1 MFKFRNFVIIIIY
14 YLIINNCIA
23 DNDKLVLKEVSK
35 NLWVYNASNESPNK
49 FNKGLIANVTAII
62 GEKYTLVYDAGPSK
76 QFAENFINQIKSISN
91 NPIKYLII
99 SHRHFDH
106 AYGIEPFIKEG
117 AKIYFDKKE
126 FEYFKTEGPKINK
139 LLIENLGFNKNN
151 INFSNVMATS
161 IHFFN
166 GKSVIDLGSRKV
178 LIENIGNAH
187 TQGDIIIYDFQ
198 SKTYVTGDFVFQGRA
213 AAFSDANLNLWMSK
227 LETKLDFPWIKIIP
241 GHGKIIN
248 NNKGLNDTKLWLSF
262 LNKSIIKAVSQGD
275 MISEIFEYPMPIALN
290 ALVMKDIT
298 LRQGI
303 KKQISYYKNKKI
315 IE

>member
-1 MFKFRNFVIIIIY
+1 MFKFRSFIIIIY

-23 DNDKLVLKEVSK
+23 DNDELVLKEVSK
-35 NLWVYNASNESPNK
+35 NLWVYNAINDSPNR
-49 FNKGLIANVTAII
+49 FNNGLIANVTAIL
-62 GEKYTLVYDAGPSK
+62 GEKYTLVFDAGPSK
-76 QFAENFINQIKSISN
+76 QFAQKFINQIKSISN

-139 LLIENLGFNKNN
+139 LLIENLGLSESN

-161 IHFFN
+161 IHFFS
-166 GKSVIDLGSRKV
+166 GKTVIDLGNRKV
-178 LIENIGNAH
+178 LIQNLGNAH
-187 TQGDIIIYDFQ
+187 TQGDIIIYDFR

-227 LETKLDFPWIKIIP
+227 LETKLDLPWVKIIP
-241 GHGKIIN
+241 GHGKIIR
-248 NNKGLNDTKLWLSF
+248 NNKDLNDTKLWLSF
-262 LNKSIIKAVSQGD
+262 LNKSIIKAISQGD
-275 MISEIFEYPMPIALN
+275 MISEIFEYPMPKALD
-290 ALVMKDIT
+290 ALIMKDIT

-303 KKQISYYKNKKI
+303 KKQINYYKNKKI